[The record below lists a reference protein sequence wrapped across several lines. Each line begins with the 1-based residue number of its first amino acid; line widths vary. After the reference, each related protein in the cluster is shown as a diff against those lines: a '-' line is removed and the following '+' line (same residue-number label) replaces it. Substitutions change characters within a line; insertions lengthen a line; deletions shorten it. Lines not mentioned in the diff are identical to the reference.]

1 MTNKTKLI
9 LIVSVFAVLTIAWNV
24 AIEDNY
30 HLLTSEKEEKEE
42 KTAEEVNP
50 VDKNDDKEDGEI
62 EDELGNEEENEGE
75 EKDTQKDE
83 AKEAKEDKVDKAD
96 KADKADKE
104 KDQDVS
110 SYDPKYEREE
120 LIEKL
125 EHHESPIEGASITR
139 RESQLP
145 GAPREY
151 RNGIHEGVDY
161 YHGFVDVPIEI
172 GTPVLA
178 SADGKVIRADHDYEE
193 LTKEEREKMLNE
205 ARSAEITPED
215 ILDKLR
221 GKQVWIEHENG
232 IVTRY
237 VHLDSIPENI
247 EEGVEVLQGEY
258 IGGVGNSGTSHG
270 VEGTNGGAHLH
281 YEIWI
286 TDDYFLGKDMEPM
299 EARDILVAIF
309 Q

>member
-9 LIVSVFAVLTIAWNV
+9 LLLSVFAALILAWNV
-24 AIEDNY
+24 VIEDNY
-30 HLLTSEKEEKEE
+30 HLLISEEEDKEKEEKNIE
-42 KTAEEVNP
+42 KVDP
-50 VDKNDDKEDGEI
+50 VDKNDENEDGEKEDDEI
-62 EDELGNEEENEGE
+62 EDELDNEE
-75 EKDTQKDE
+75 EKDTHKDE
-83 AKEAKEDKVDKAD
+83 AKEDKAD
-96 KADKADKE
+96 EKKEE

-110 SYDPKYEREE
+110 SYDSKYEREE

-125 EHHESPIEGASITR
+125 EHHESPVEGASITR

-161 YHGFVDVPIEI
+161 YHGFVDVPIEM

-178 SADGKVIRADHDYEE
+178 SADGKVIRADHDYQE
-193 LTKEEREKMLNE
+193 LTKEEREEILNE
-205 ARSAEITPED
+205 ARAAEITPEE

-221 GKQVWIEHENG
+221 GKQVWIEHEDG

-237 VHLDSIPENI
+237 VHLDSIPEDI
-247 EEGVEVLQGEY
+247 EEGVEVLQGEH

-270 VEGTNGGAHLH
+270 AEGTNGGAHLH

-299 EARDILVAIF
+299 EARNILVEIF